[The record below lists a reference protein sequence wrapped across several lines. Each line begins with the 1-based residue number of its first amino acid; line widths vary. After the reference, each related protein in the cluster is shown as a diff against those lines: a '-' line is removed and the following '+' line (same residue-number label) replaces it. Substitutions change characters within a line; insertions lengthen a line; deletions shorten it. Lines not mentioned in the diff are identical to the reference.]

1 MIGGGMPIYDM
12 TNETI
17 SLEQINASTSKSGKK
32 KFSNDYEKYQN
43 DLINSLNTL
52 MQSDST
58 IKNIIIQSE
67 ALRFLPNNKR
77 EINPI
82 FWNTDY
88 ITILNHLKDKQDIFN
103 IYYLCNY
110 LYYESNGRYDKY
122 LKSVIDLRN
131 VSLSYTDKSLHPDE
145 INKIVATRKEIIEK
159 NFRHK
164 KVLYNKIRGLRFAF
178 SILEKIYIEITSKN
192 NDGFIEVKSKR
203 IQERQISQLI
213 QNIDTLVKKYDT
225 QLKDI
230 ENAEGKKIKKQRTR
244 KKPKPKKQRTRTKPK
259 KQRTRTKPKKQRS
272 RAKPK
277 K

>member
-259 KQRTRTKPKKQRS
+259 KQRS